1 MAARGEATWNQ
12 WPKLLS
18 GSENFDQSR
27 TRMSEQVYTQA
38 DFEETAAVPHGQSRA
53 PEQVVKP
60 LPAQTCVHWVPSKL
74 QSQPQASHPLDVVV
88 TQSVLAD
95 VEAHLEGS
103 PNGGAAGLLVGAVF
117 KCPTSGRLW
126 VHVSGIRPFA
136 EPFGEDAEVGEFGAI
151 AVPLIQRT
159 ESAGE
164 QVVGWYRGHTSLG
177 VYLSE
182 NESVIHNA
190 HFPEMWQLGLIKLTA
205 GRAGGVFLRSPDG
218 ALSRSGYWPFYEQL
232 HESSH
237 LASGSLRTFVGWQN
251 HRTEAPVSQAG
262 EDGVTASFTPSPSA
276 HSRNASLA
284 GETTPAHVTGVQKR
298 SAPRGGSSEGPFK
311 QRVDYASTPKPD
323 LSSGLAPGVPSGL
336 SEEEYFAHELKRK
349 LSAVDVTL
357 SSLGP
362 PGPPP
367 SETGSES
374 ADSAAADPS
383 PGTAP
388 SDSAGTAPSDS
399 AADESLEVA
408 RPSRVTAA
416 SAEPAGRLSPPRVR
430 VSPGWLLIVLTVATA
445 AAAGLIWVSS
455 RSSADEAPA
464 EEETTSAV
472 PVPESQS
479 PAAAVGAIPASRV
492 SPPPVEVIGPPPAEV
507 IAEEPIF
514 AGEPSST
521 PFARAFEI
529 LQQEVESYKQQQAE
543 FARGLIG
550 CNVLNSRYRS
560 VDEAFLRLATA
571 LAEAEED
578 GADDVAKQFEQAG
591 TSMDEVDQH
600 FDASSCPRPR

>member
-1 MAARGEATWNQ
+1 
-12 WPKLLS
+12 
-18 GSENFDQSR
+18 
-27 TRMSEQVYTQA
+27 MSEQAHAQGNV
-38 DFEETAAVPHGQSRA
+38 EEMAAVPDDRPRS

-74 QSQPQASHPLDVVV
+74 QSQPQASHSLDVVV

-95 VEAHLEGS
+95 VEANLEGS
-103 PNGGAAGLLVGAVF
+103 ANGGAAGLLVGAVF

-126 VHVSGIRPFA
+126 VHVSGTRPFA

-151 AVPLIQRT
+151 AIPLIQRT

-182 NESVIHNA
+182 NESAIHNV
-190 HFPEMWQLGLIKLTA
+190 HFPEMWQLGLIKLTS

-232 HESSH
+232 HESSY
-237 LASGSLRTFVGWQN
+237 LANGSLRTFVGWQN
-251 HRTEAPVSQAG
+251 HRTEVPVSQVG
-262 EDGVTASFTPSPSA
+262 EDGVTASFTPSPNA
-276 HSRNASLA
+276 HSRNASPA
-284 GETTPAHVTGVQKR
+284 GKTAPVHVTGVQGMR
-298 SAPRGGSSEGPFK
+298 SARRGGSGESPFQ
-311 QRVDYASTPKPD
+311 QRVDYAGTPKPD
-323 LSSGLAPGVPSGL
+323 LSSGLAPGAPSGE

-367 SETGSES
+367 SESGRESE
-374 ADSAAADPS
+374 DSAAAGES
-383 PGTAP
+383 TGTAP
-388 SDSAGTAPSDS
+388 SDSP
-399 AADESLEVA
+399 ADDPVEVA

-416 SAEPAGRLSPPRVR
+416 PAEPAGRLSPPGVR
-430 VSPGWLLIVLTVATA
+430 VSPRWLLIVLTVATA
-445 AAAGLIWVSS
+445 AAAGLIWLSS
-455 RSSADEAPA
+455 RSSADEAPV

-472 PVPESQS
+472 SVPESQA
-479 PAAAVGAIPASRV
+479 PVAAVVGAIPASRI
-492 SPPPVEVIGPPPAEV
+492 SPPPAEVISPPPAEV
-507 IAEEPIF
+507 IAEEPVF
-514 AGEPSST
+514 AGEPAST
-521 PFARAFEI
+521 PFARALEI
-529 LQQEVESYKQQQAE
+529 LQQEVESYRRQQDE

-578 GADDVAKQFEQAG
+578 GADDVARQFEQAG
-591 TSMDEVDQH
+591 VSMDEVDQH